1 MQKFNIL
8 LSLILLMTA
17 FAGCQSQVNYEE
29 TVAVNFAYDFPSEY
43 IISDIEDSGCVIYRN
58 NEEIGGIVLTNLNNG
73 SILDIDK
80 TELRQYLDTFAP
92 VPLQYE
98 YVSMFCS
105 DDYGNDYVSIK
116 FTVMDPDTEAVNYY
130 HHYLFE
136 REGQCYDIWM
146 IDTLVNEDEQLS
158 LLGTVIRE

>member
-1 MQKFNIL
+1 MQKFNIM

-17 FAGCQSQVNYEE
+17 FAGCQSQVNTEE
-29 TVAVNFAYDFPSEY
+29 TVAVNFASDFPSEY
-43 IISDIEDSGCVIYRN
+43 IISDIKDNGYAIYRN
-58 NEEIGGIVLTNLNNG
+58 AEEIGGIVLTNLNNG
-73 SILDIDK
+73 SIIDIDK

-116 FTVMDPDTEAVNYY
+116 FTVTDPDTETVNHY

-146 IDTLVNEDEQLS
+146 IDTLVDSDEQLS
-158 LLGTVIRE
+158 LLEMAIS